1 MDEVEDEP
9 LVELVAVTPLPV
21 AVPRPRIEPKKANG
35 VGRAMLAAAMVG
47 LQEVFEPPEKDAI
60 AIEVHND
67 TDFDPDDPL
76 AVDLD
81 PFDPSASVAVVRPC
95 RHGP

>member
-1 MDEVEDEP
+1 MDDEEP
-9 LVELVAVTPLPV
+9 LPELVALAPVPGPLP
-21 AVPRPRIEPKKANG
+21 VPRPRIEPSKAKSAS
-35 VGRAMLAAAMVG
+35 RALLAAAMLG

-67 TDFDPDDPL
+67 TELDPDDPL

-81 PFDPSASVAVVRPC
+81 PVDPSASVAVVRPWLH
-95 RHGP
+95 RP